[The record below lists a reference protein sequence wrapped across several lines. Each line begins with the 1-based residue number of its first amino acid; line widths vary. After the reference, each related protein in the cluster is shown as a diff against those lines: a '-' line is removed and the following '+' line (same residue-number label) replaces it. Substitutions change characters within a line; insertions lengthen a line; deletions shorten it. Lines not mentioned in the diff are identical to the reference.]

1 MRSRVIYADTYGKRH
16 QRRLF
21 LLAVLIIAL
30 GALFVWWHQ
39 RNPRPDPQTYPVLGV
54 RLDQTDG
61 VQDFDSLRSSKVSF
75 VYLKATEGSSYFDD
89 NFNTNFNQAA
99 GSRLSIG
106 IYHGFSF
113 ETTPQAQAAQFTR
126 QVGQNIGDLP
136 IGIYLSYYT
145 EKKPSTQWLTTQLQT
160 FVTLVQQHYH
170 RQVLL
175 MGSPS
180 ILKAVQKSR
189 PASTTL
195 GCKRQEADNE
205 QWFLAIYVWRPVAEW
220 ATRRLPCCRIYGGSG
235 GLFKTVSADSQL
247 TPNTGIVS

>member
-1 MRSRVIYADTYGKRH
+1 MRSRVIYADTYRKRH

-106 IYHGFSF
+106 IYHVFSF

-145 EKKPSTQWLTTQLQT
+145 EKKPSTQWLTT
-160 FVTLVQQHYH
+160 HYK
-170 RQVLL
+170 LL
-175 MGSPS
+175 SHWCS
-180 ILKAVQKSR
+180 NIIIAK
-189 PASTTL
+189 
-195 GCKRQEADNE
+195 
-205 QWFLAIYVWRPVAEW
+205 
-220 ATRRLPCCRIYGGSG
+220 CC
-235 GLFKTVSADSQL
+235 
-247 TPNTGIVS
+247 

>member
-1 MRSRVIYADTYGKRH
+1 MRSRVIYADTYRKRH

-61 VQDFDSLRSSKVSF
+61 VQDVDSVRSSKVSV

-180 ILKAVQKSR
+180 ILKAVQKVDPQAPRWVVSDKK
-189 PASTTL
+189 PTTSS
-195 GCKRQEADNE
+195 GFWQYTSGA
-205 QWFLAIYVWRPVAEW
+205 
-220 ATRRLPCCRIYGGSG
+220 RLPNGPH
-235 GLFKTVSADSQL
+235 ADYRAAVFMGDRAAFLKLSQQ
-247 TPNTGIVS
+247 IVN